1 MKILSVN
8 AGSSSLKFQLYEMPE
23 EKVLISGM
31 FERIG
36 IENSFYRI
44 KINGEKQTKETAVK
58 NHEEAVNLLIQE
70 LFDNK
75 IIASIDEIAGIGH
88 RVVHGGDVYKDSVI
102 IDEKVIKTVTDL
114 IPLAPLHNPANLVG
128 IKVFMEKMP
137 KVKGVAVFDT
147 SFHQTMNETSYLYPV
162 PYEWYTKY
170 GVRKYGFHGTSHKYL
185 SERMESILGKKEIK
199 VITCH
204 LGNGGSICAI
214 RNGECVDTSL
224 GFTPS
229 AGIMMGTR
237 SGDIDF
243 AIIPYIMKEANL
255 SLEEVIN
262 KLNKESGLLGIFGK
276 SSDHRDVEEGMKN
289 NDERGI
295 LAQTMFVRKIVNY
308 IASYYVLLG
317 GVDAICFSGG
327 IGENSKLT
335 RANII
340 NELASL
346 EIKVDDEAN
355 NVRGEEKLI
364 SAPDSKVKCYLI
376 PTDEELM
383 IAKDVYQ
390 LIK

>member
-23 EKVLISGM
+23 ETVLISGM

-147 SFHQTMNETSYLYPV
+147 SFHQTMKETSYLYPV